1 MPRPQITRNRPYT
14 FKRGQFAGQTFTSE
28 HAYRAALATAR
39 GRRRGQGIRTVS
51 GYLNLRP
58 SARMAR
64 GRALDA
70 LSRMRRQRLS
80 LSSAARAAG
89 TTPANVS
96 RHAGAAIKKSG
107 QRNYVASSSDML
119 FRRMHIITMDGTQVI
134 DVKNSRD
141 ASLIAQHFDAVGHF
155 LDTGDDSRLKPFNGR
170 SVKAG
175 SKSYEFLTDL
185 DELERLGR
193 AGEFSF
199 ESIYENAA

>member
-14 FKRGQFAGQTFTSE
+14 FKLGRFAGQTFTSE

-39 GRRRGQGIRTVS
+39 GRRRIQGIRTVS
-51 GYLNLRP
+51 GYLKLRP

-64 GRALDA
+64 DRALDA

-89 TTPANVS
+89 TTPANVL
-96 RHAGAAIKKSG
+96 RHAGAAIRKSSH
-107 QRNYVASSSDML
+107 RTYIASSSDML
-119 FRRMHIITMDGTQVI
+119 FRRMRMITNDGTQVV

-155 LDTGDDSRLKPFNGR
+155 LDTGDDSRLKPFRGR

-175 SKSYEFLTDL
+175 GKSYKFLTDL
-185 DELERLGR
+185 DDLERLGR

-199 ESIYENAA
+199 ESIYEHAP